1 MVVEPQRSK
10 MRRHTS
16 SPTDVTAPLLHDDK
30 ATPTEPPSNRL
41 DPAPPAICYLAAVA
55 YVYLC
60 DQGIEHCRR
69 LQKTGRTDVG
79 ELMIEWCILLV
90 VYSIETLKNLEML
103 KLFGLNF
110 YSLSQIKKQ
119 RIQYKE
125 LF

>member
-1 MVVEPQRSK
+1 

-30 ATPTEPPSNRL
+30 AKPAEPPSSRL
-41 DPAPPAICYLAAVA
+41 EPAPPAVCYLVAVA

-60 DQGIEHCRR
+60 DQGVEHCRR

-90 VYSIETLKNLEML
+90 VYSIETLLAYNGMTTLYRWNKQNYVNKL
-103 KLFGLNF
+103 KG
-110 YSLSQIKKQ
+110 
-119 RIQYKE
+119 
-125 LF
+125 